1 MDLQS
6 KLKTSV
12 PYTIPELYTC
22 MENLIT
28 QQIKESEGRMKH
40 WIVEEIAKI
49 AKQNKVGDTSS
60 PKKSREMKDKG
71 FDRVS
76 FNYLLVYSNIYYII
90 RVLRHGSP

>member
-12 PYTIPELYTC
+12 PNTIPELFTC
-22 MENLIT
+22 MGNMIT
-28 QQIKESEGRMKH
+28 QQIKESEGRMKR
-40 WIVEEIAKI
+40 WIAEEIAKI
-49 AKQNKVGDTSS
+49 AKQYKVGDASS

-90 RVLRHGSP
+90 RVLRQGSP